1 MDRGTIRAVFNVCR
15 HRGTRLRNQTDGHF
29 ADRIQ
34 CPVSLTGNFN
44 SHLRDCIA
52 LFADEAFWAGDRAG
66 ESVLKM
72 LVTEP
77 VIPIEGKGRDLVLVP
92 NRYESSSRVIR
103 SGLSPPA
110 WMNGGSAFSTSTRR
124 TNRTILR
131 RGRNRDQRRSGVEAW
146 CACFARPE
154 PSRLHSPVK
163 TQASAWYAGAP
174 AARRRRAPV
183 RLTGIQRPSV
193 RGITESRRLHRT
205 RPSI

>member
-1 MDRGTIRAVFNVCR
+1 MDRGDDSSGIQRVPPPRHEIAQSDGRAFR
-15 HRGTRLRNQTDGHF
+15 RSH
-29 ADRIQ
+29 
-34 CPVSLTGNFN
+34 PVSSIPNRELQPD
-44 SHLRDCIA
+44 LRDCIA

-103 SGLSPPA
+103 SGLSQPA

-124 TNRTILR
+124 TNRTMLR

-146 CACFARPE
+146 CACFAPPE

-163 TQASAWYAGAP
+163 TASFGVVRRSACGAKAARPGATNGNP
-174 AARRRRAPV
+174 AAIRA
-183 RLTGIQRPSV
+183 RNY
-193 RGITESRRLHRT
+193 
-205 RPSI
+205 